1 MEKQQI
7 KEQLF
12 PILSKVF
19 FNIQMCSDRINMID
33 LIDDLGMDS
42 VTFITLI
49 IEIESHF
56 QITVAD
62 EYLLFDHFRNIN
74 GIVDIIYTHL
84 NSNT

>member
-19 FNIQMCSDRINMID
+19 FNIQMCSDRINTID

-62 EYLLFDHFRNIN
+62 EYLLSMRIRSAFRLSSH
-74 GIVDIIYTHL
+74 TL
-84 NSNT
+84 

>member
-19 FNIQMCSDRINMID
+19 FNIQMCSDRINTID

-62 EYLLFDHFRNIN
+62 EYLLFDHFRAC
-74 GIVDIIYTHL
+74 
-84 NSNT
+84 